1 MAKSVTVQDSEY
13 DLRSVKL
20 PYLAGGMLRLF
31 VSLVEGPLR
40 GLLTP
45 SLFKSAGI
53 TWLRQQ
59 RFDEPPTL
67 QPFNYTGIPAVAAQA
82 VPLAEWPSTPALP
95 GLGFRYSTVQDY
107 AAAYRDGKITPEDVA
122 HRVLEA
128 VVTSNSAEPPLRAI
142 IAMDREDV
150 LRQARD
156 STQRIREGCP
166 LSVFDGVPV
175 AVKDEVDMLPYPTTV
190 GTSFMGTSPC
200 KEDST
205 VVARMRSAGALLIG
219 KANMHE
225 IGIGVTGLNPHHGTA
240 RNPYN
245 PDHFTGGSSS
255 GPGAAVAAGLSP
267 VAIGADG
274 GGSIR
279 IPSSFCGV
287 VGIKP
292 TFGRVSEFGAA
303 PLCWSVAHLGPLAAT
318 ATDAALAYSVMAGP
332 DPRDPNSM
340 RQPMP
345 TMAGWDRLDLGGL
358 KMGVYWPWFRHA
370 TPEMVAA
377 CETMLHKF
385 ESMGAEVREVVLPD
399 LEAGRIAHTITIAG
413 EMVQSLDRYYEQH
426 HREYGA
432 DVRVSLALARC
443 FSTMDFVQSQQVRTR
458 LIANF
463 ARALEGVD
471 MIMTPSTALPA
482 PLIPQAALPDGE
494 SDLSTL
500 VEIMRFATPANM
512 TGLPAIS
519 FPVGYTEDNLPLG
532 MQAIGRSWQE
542 PTLLRMALAAERVV
556 DRKSPELYYRI
567 LPE

>member
-1 MAKSVTVQDSEY
+1 MKKETPQDSVY

-20 PYLAGGMLRLF
+20 PYLAGRMLRLF

-40 GLLTP
+40 GLLIP

-53 TWLRQQ
+53 TWLRKQKY
-59 RFDEPPTL
+59 DEPPTL
-67 QPFNYTGIPAVAAQA
+67 QPFSYSGVPAVAAGA
-82 VPLAEWPSTPALP
+82 VPLDEWPRPASLP

-107 AAAYRDGKITPEDVA
+107 ARAYQEGRITPEDVA

-128 VVTSNSAEPPLRAI
+128 VVTSNAAEPPLRAI

-150 LRQARD
+150 LKQARA
-156 STQRIREGCP
+156 STRRIKEGRP

-190 GTSFMGTSPC
+190 GTAFLGDSPC

-225 IGIGVTGLNPHHGTA
+225 IGIGVTGLNPHHGTP
-240 RNPYN
+240 RNPYA
-245 PDHFTGGSSS
+245 PGHFTGGSSS
-255 GPGAAVAAGLSP
+255 GPGAAVAAGLCP

-279 IPSSFCGV
+279 IPASFCGV
-287 VGIKP
+287 VGIKS

-318 ATDAALAYSVMAGP
+318 ATDAALAYAVLAGP
-332 DPRDPNSM
+332 DPKDLISM
-340 RQPMP
+340 RQPAP
-345 TMAGWDRLDLGGL
+345 SLAGWDRLDLNGL
-358 KMGVYWPWFRHA
+358 KVGVYWPWFRHA
-370 TPEMVAA
+370 TPDMVSA
-377 CETMLHKF
+377 CEAMLTKF
-385 ESMGAEVREVVLPD
+385 ESMGAELREVVIPD
-399 LEAGRIAHTITIAG
+399 LEAGRIAHTITIVG
-413 EMVQSLDRYYEQH
+413 EMLTSLERYYAEH
-426 HREYGA
+426 HRQYGS
-432 DVRVSLALARC
+432 DVRLNLALARN
-443 FSTMDFVQSQQVRTR
+443 FTALDFVQSQQVRTR

-463 ARALEGVD
+463 ARAMEQVD
-471 MIMTPSTALPA
+471 VILTPATALPA
-482 PLIPQAALPDGE
+482 PLIPAAALPDGE

-500 VEIMRFATPANM
+500 VEIMRFATPANL

-519 FPVGYTEDNLPLG
+519 FPVGYNADNLPLG
-532 MQAIGRSWQE
+532 MQAIGHPWQE
-542 PTLLRMALAAERVV
+542 VTLLRLALAAERVV
-556 DRKSPELYYRI
+556 DRKAPELYYRI